1 MHYSILKKSVYAQI
15 ACLLSLPSFGD
26 EKILTDAGREVLLKD
41 DGSWTYLS
49 DDRFGTLSDGS
60 RARLK
65 ADGSWKIE
73 NSETRLITI
82 PVEALKRS
90 KDTITAEGYY
100 LQITKI
106 TIESQRGKNRKNST
120 LRAQTL
126 VDLKLKKA
134 DLDFKALNKDLISF
148 SDSRGRL
155 YEIKNLVIHENVS
168 DTEKVLRIFLE
179 GAPRW
184 WGIKFFSLEFQPGF
198 IGQDRKISLN
208 KSSNEITRLEV
219 DALTRY

>member
-1 MHYSILKKSVYAQI
+1 YDFWFILQRKTTYLISHQTRYKVTFSFYKEGLSKKMHYSILKKSVYAQI

-65 ADGSWKIE
+65 ADGSWNIE

-134 DLDFKALNKDLISF
+134 
-148 SDSRGRL
+148 
-155 YEIKNLVIHENVS
+155 
-168 DTEKVLRIFLE
+168 
-179 GAPRW
+179 
-184 WGIKFFSLEFQPGF
+184 
-198 IGQDRKISLN
+198 
-208 KSSNEITRLEV
+208 
-219 DALTRY
+219 